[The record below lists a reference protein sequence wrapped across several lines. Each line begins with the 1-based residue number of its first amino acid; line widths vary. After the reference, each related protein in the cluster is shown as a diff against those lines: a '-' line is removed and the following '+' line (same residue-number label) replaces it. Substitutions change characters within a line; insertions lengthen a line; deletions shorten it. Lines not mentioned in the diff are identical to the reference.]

1 MREDILHNFFVIG
14 FLFATLG
21 IIITLIAQKLRFFR
35 FKDLPRPALRI
46 KYPLLGFI
54 GYLLVFFIV
63 APLGIHFISS
73 TLKEQLQLSPVMLI
87 TLLQILAMVSVI
99 IYLILY
105 SFIQEKETLKG
116 IWIHPKRFRFQC
128 LLEDFGL
135 GILTW
140 IIAFPV
146 VVFTSQFAEF
156 ITYLI
161 TGITGVEQ
169 IAIRYLKMASG
180 SPLSLTIVLFVI
192 MIAAPIIE
200 EFVFRGLLF
209 SYFKKNLGF
218 NRALL
223 LSSLIFSLFHFSPS
237 QGVTNFALLSSLFVL
252 SLYLG
257 FLYERQASL
266 IAPIA
271 LHMTFNSISV
281 IRILLFSS

>member
-1 MREDILHNFFVIG
+1 MKMVGKWRTSQDITIKRHVRITIFF
-14 FLFATLG
+14 
-21 IIITLIAQKLRFFR
+21 
-35 FKDLPRPALRI
+35 
-46 KYPLLGFI
+46 
-54 GYLLVFFIV
+54 
-63 APLGIHFISS
+63 
-73 TLKEQLQLSPVMLI
+73 
-87 TLLQILAMVSVI
+87 
-99 IYLILY
+99 
-105 SFIQEKETLKG
+105 
-116 IWIHPKRFRFQC
+116 
-128 LLEDFGL
+128 
-135 GILTW
+135 
-140 IIAFPV
+140 V

-237 QGVTNFALLSSLFVL
+237 QGATNFALLSSLFVL

-257 FLYERQASL
+257 FLYARQASL